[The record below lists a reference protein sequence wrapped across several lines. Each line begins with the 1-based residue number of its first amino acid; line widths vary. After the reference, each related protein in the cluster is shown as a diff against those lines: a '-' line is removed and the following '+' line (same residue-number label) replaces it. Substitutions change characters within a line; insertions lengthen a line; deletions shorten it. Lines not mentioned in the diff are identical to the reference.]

1 MSNRFKYWLIAL
13 IPLCTTVAI
22 TAAAWW
28 WLPEL
33 TQDTEKRLRLPSLA
47 VLAGL
52 VLISVIVGV
61 WVLLDSKLLRPLRT
75 LERGVHIMQRSNPA
89 HELEISSEHLL
100 GELPRVLHDLGK
112 SLYTARREVSEAMAT
127 GAQEAAEQRSQ
138 LEAVLAELSEGV
150 FVCDASA
157 RIVLFN
163 PAALRLLPS
172 TQHVG
177 LGRSIYDVLKRAP
190 VESTLELLRHCQLTP
205 GDAVCRTSNAEFVC
219 STTADEE
226 QLLHC
231 QVTLLPTT
239 AAIQSAFVI
248 TFTDATDQLDA
259 TATSLKGSNLRLA
272 DLRQSLANLRAA
284 AENISTTDAISQE
297 DQIMFQQIVAD
308 ESKNLSERLEILAT
322 NLNDT
327 LSRQWPMRDVYSED
341 LVEGVNHRLR
351 RHGGPQLT
359 LVGEPLWL
367 TVDSHSITLL
377 LEYVVNQ
384 LMRVTDS
391 ITLESLMGNR
401 QVYLDLVWPGQPVPA
416 ETIEHWM
423 DDTLDDLVGTPE
435 IREVLRRH
443 NSEMW
448 SQTHRQTGKALLRIP
463 LPASSRQWQEQ
474 KPESEAR
481 PEFYDFNIGRNAETL
496 GDLPDRP
503 LASLQYVVFDTE
515 TTGLEPSK
523 GDEMIEIAGVRVVNK
538 RVLSG
543 ETFERLIN
551 PGRPIPKASIKFHGI
566 TDDQVKDAPGA
577 ETILQQFNAFVGDKE
592 TVLVAHNAAFDM
604 KFLKL
609 KEAAS
614 GVKFDYPVLDTLL
627 LSSFLHD
634 HAEDHNLDAIAD
646 RLGIDIHDRH
656 RALGDAFATANVFI
670 SLLTLLEAQNI
681 NTLGK
686 ALAASEKMVTLRRAQ
701 ARI

>member
-1 MSNRFKYWLIAL
+1 MSNRTKYWLIAL
-13 IPLCTTVAI
+13 IPLGVIIAVTS
-22 TAAAWW
+22 AAWW

-33 TQDTEKRLRLPSLA
+33 IQDAEKRLRLPGLT
-47 VLAGL
+47 VLIGL
-52 VLISVIVGV
+52 VLISIIVGV
-61 WVLLDSKLLRPLRT
+61 WVLLDNKLIRPLRT
-75 LERGVHIMQRSNPA
+75 LERGARIMQRSNPA
-89 HELEISSEHLL
+89 HELELPSEHLL
-100 GELPRVLHDLGK
+100 GELPLVLQDLGK
-112 SLYTARREVSEAMAT
+112 SLYTAQREASEAMTT

-163 PAALRLLPS
+163 PAALRLLPGA
-172 TQHVG
+172 QHIG

-190 VESTLELLRHCQLTP
+190 VEGTLELLRHRQQTSA
-205 GDAVCRTSNAEFVC
+205 DAVRRVGTAEFVC
-219 STTADEE
+219 STAADDE

-231 QVTLLPTT
+231 HATLLPKT

-259 TATSLKGSNLRLA
+259 TAASLKGSNLRLT

-284 AENISTTDAISQE
+284 AENISATDAISQE
-297 DQIMFQQIVAD
+297 DQTMFQRIVAD
-308 ESKNLSERLEILAT
+308 ESENLSERLEILAT
-322 NLNDT
+322 NLNDA

-351 RHGGPQLT
+351 RHGGPPLT

-377 LEYVVNQ
+377 LEYVVKQ

-401 QVYLDLVWPGQPVPA
+401 QVYLDLVWPGQPIA
-416 ETIEHWM
+416 ADTIESWM
-423 DDTLDDLVGTPE
+423 DGTLDDFVGTPT

-443 NSEMW
+443 NAEMW
-448 SQTHRQTGKALLRIP
+448 SQPHRRPNKALLRIP
-463 LPASSRQWQEQ
+463 LPASSRQWLEAQ
-474 KPESEAR
+474 PEMEAR
-481 PEFYDFNIGRNAETL
+481 PEFYDFNIGQGTELLSNLAN
-496 GDLPDRP
+496 RP
-503 LASLQYVVFDTE
+503 LTTLQYVVFDTE

-523 GDEMIEIAGVRVVNK
+523 GDEMIEIAGVRVVNN
-538 RVLSG
+538 RVLTG

-566 TDDQVKDAPGA
+566 TDDQVKNMPTA
-577 ETILQQFNAFVGDKE
+577 EVVLKQFITFVGGEE

-609 KEAAS
+609 KEASS
-614 GVKFDYPVLDTLL
+614 GIKFNHPVLDTLL

-634 HAEDHNLDAIAD
+634 HADDHNLDAIAD
-646 RLGIDIHDRH
+646 RLGIDIHNRH
-656 RALGDAFATANVFI
+656 RALGDALATAKVFV
-670 SLLTLLEAQNI
+670 SLLALLEGQNI
-681 NTLGK
+681 HTLSD
-686 ALAASEKMVTLRRAQ
+686 ALTASDKVVRVRRAQ